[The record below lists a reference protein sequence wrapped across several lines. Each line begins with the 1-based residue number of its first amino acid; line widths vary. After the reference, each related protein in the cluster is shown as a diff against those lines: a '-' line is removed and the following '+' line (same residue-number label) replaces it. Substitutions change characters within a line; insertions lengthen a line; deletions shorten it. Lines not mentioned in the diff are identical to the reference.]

1 MKEEKRMKD
10 LIYAV
15 AIDGPSGAGKS
26 TLARRVA
33 ANLKFVYVDTGAIY
47 RSIGWYALKM
57 GVSLEDAG
65 VITELLPTLTV
76 EIQYGEDGLQHMLVN
91 GQDVTEE
98 IRLPEVSA
106 AASKVAAVP
115 AVREFLLGMQRN
127 LATKEHN
134 VVMDGRDI
142 GTVVLPDASC
152 KIFLTASA
160 EVRAERRC
168 RELEER
174 GTPQE
179 YDSVLEDMKRRD
191 EQDRTR
197 EIAPLKQAEDAIL
210 LDTSALDFESS
221 FEALL
226 QIIKERIEDET

>member
-1 MKEEKRMKD
+1 MKD

-127 LATKEHN
+127 LAKEHN

>member
-65 VITELLPTLTV
+65 VITELLQTLTV

-127 LATKEHN
+127 LAKEHN